1 VGGTG
6 GLGDTRGVDDKSL
19 SLGLQVLRILLQQT
33 LTMSK
38 TMSVYCWFV
47 IQDKF
52 MIEEGIS
59 ESCHQETDR
68 LKGFCAIRL
77 FRPQG
82 SDHPLVRAPPVC
94 GTLMHHYKFML
105 GMHITSAIQYV
116 KFRGVQKHA
125 RPFVMPFIF
134 STFYTRAYAPCARG
148 LRYTRYTYTRMLKT
162 SVRSFRQNECLPD
175 MFSHITM
182 LTTSYPYTKPPG

>member
-1 VGGTG
+1 
-6 GLGDTRGVDDKSL
+6 
-19 SLGLQVLRILLQQT
+19 
-33 LTMSK
+33 MSK
-38 TMSVYCWFV
+38 TMSVYCWLV

-94 GTLMHHYKFML
+94 CTPMHHYKFML
-105 GMHITSAIQYV
+105 GMHMTSAIQYV
-116 KFRGVQKHA
+116 KFCGVQKHA

-162 SVRSFRQNECLPD
+162 SVRSFRQNECLPN